1 LDNLT
6 TFIIVGFLAQLIDGT
21 LGMAY
26 GVSATTFLLALGV
39 PPAVASASVHAAK
52 MATTAISGLA
62 HYRFG
67 NVRIHLVKRL
77 VFSGVV
83 GAALGAWLLGATQ
96 ANIIKPIVAT
106 YLVLRGVF
114 ILLKARG
121 HVPGEADIRTQV
133 IPLGFGGGFLDA
145 IGGGGWGPIV
155 TSTLLARGNHP
166 RFTIGSVNLA
176 EFFVSVAASAT
187 FILTI
192 GLSYWTAILG
202 LAIGGVVAAPLAA
215 YLCKHVPTRALMYLV
230 GIIIMA
236 LSIRTLVMVFL

>member
-1 LDNLT
+1 MDKLT

-21 LGMAY
+21 MGMAY
-26 GVSATTFLLALGV
+26 GVSATTFLLFLGV

-52 MATTAISGLA
+52 MATTLISGVA

-77 VFSGVV
+77 VISGVL
-83 GAALGAWLLGATQ
+83 GAGLGAWVLGNTESD
-96 ANIIKPIVAT
+96 IIKPVVAA
-106 YLVLRGVF
+106 YLLLMGVF

-121 HVPGEADIRTQV
+121 HVPGQDDIRTHI

-145 IGGGGWGPIV
+145 VGGGGWGPIV

-176 EFFVSVAASAT
+176 EFFVSVAASTT

-192 GLSYWTAILG
+192 GLSYWTAIAG

-215 YLCKHVPTRALMYLV
+215 YLCKHVPTRALMYFV
-230 GIIIMA
+230 GALIMA
-236 LSIRTLVMVFL
+236 LSLRTLLTFLL